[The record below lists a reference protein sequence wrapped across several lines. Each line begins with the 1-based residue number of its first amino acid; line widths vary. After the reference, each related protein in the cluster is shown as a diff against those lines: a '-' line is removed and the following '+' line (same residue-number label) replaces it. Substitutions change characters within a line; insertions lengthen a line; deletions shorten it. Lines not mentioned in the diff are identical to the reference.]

1 MRECFAPPISLIA
14 RLSDDGAAATRHGS
28 PSGLRKRLIVDF
40 ALSDDQQ
47 EIRDAVLRQCSQF
60 SDDYWLERDDSGVFP
75 FEFHKAMAEAGWLGI
90 AMPENVGGAGLGIT
104 EAAIMMQAVAESG
117 GGMTAASSI
126 HGPVF
131 SLEPIEKFGTEEQ
144 KQRMIPPILSGEQKM
159 CFAVTE
165 PNVGLDTT
173 KLKTRAVRETGGY
186 RVNGEKIWITNAHV
200 ADKMM
205 LLARTTPLEDVE
217 RKTQGLSLFFTDLDK
232 KSIESQLIPKMGRH
246 AVGSNMLF
254 INDLWI
260 PEEDRIG
267 EEGQGFKI
275 ILQGLNPERILLGAE
290 AVGLGRVAIDR
301 AAKYARER
309 IVFDRPIGMNQGIQ
323 HPLAKCWAQVEA
335 SNLMVMQAAAKFD
348 AGLDCGVEANAGK
361 YLAAEAGFEA
371 CHTAMLTLGGM
382 GYAKEYHVE
391 RYLREVLIPRTAPI
405 SPHMILNY
413 IAERVLKLPKSY

>member
-1 MRECFAPPISLIA
+1 M
-14 RLSDDGAAATRHGS
+14 
-28 PSGLRKRLIVDF
+28 DF
-40 ALSDDQQ
+40 ALSDEQE
-47 EIRDAVLRQCSQF
+47 EIRDAVLKQCSQF
-60 SDDYWLERDDSGVFP
+60 PDDYWLEHDESGVFP
-75 FEFHKAMAEAGWLGI
+75 FEFHKSMAEAGWLGI
-90 AMPENVGGAGLGIT
+90 AMPESVGGAGLGVT
-104 EAAIMMQAVAESG
+104 EAAIMMQAVAEAG

-131 SLEPIEKFGTEEQ
+131 SLEPIEQFGTQEQ
-144 KQRMIPPILSGEQKM
+144 QQRMIPPMLSGEQKM
-159 CFAVTE
+159 CFGVTE

-173 KLKTRAVRETGGY
+173 KLKTRAVREEGGY

-200 ADKMM
+200 ADKIM
-205 LLARTTPLEDVE
+205 LLARTTPLDEVE

-232 KSIESQLIPKMGRH
+232 ATVEARLIPKMGRH

-254 INDLWI
+254 INDMWI

-267 EEGQGFKI
+267 EEGQGFRI

-290 AVGLGRVAIDR
+290 AVGLGRVAIRR
-301 AAKYARER
+301 AAQYARER

-335 SNLMVMQAAAKFD
+335 ANLMVMQAAAKFD
-348 AGLDCGVEANAGK
+348 AKLDCGVEANAGK

-413 IAERVLKLPKSY
+413 IAERVLELPKSY